1 MNKPLTVTLHI
12 GGKQIDKLSAEQVE
26 KMAQN
31 LGKAMSHYYSAH
43 IEEFGEIKTK

>member
-12 GGKQIDKLSAEQVE
+12 GGKQIDKLSAEQIE

-31 LGKAMSHYYSAH
+31 LSKSMSRYYSAH
-43 IEEFGEIKTK
+43 LEEFADIKTK